1 MFKML
6 NKLQLSIIVIFL
18 IPVVIAA
25 VLFYIDMTSTI
36 HDDMEHHVL
45 TMYYTTF
52 TFLLFLTMYTYYIY
66 NKTKKLFNKVINHL
80 MQLLYTKNY
89 KTIGNSTIM
98 EINLLLL
105 YIDKISLLIYK
116 KQLELEQQ
124 NEELLHLKQ
133 QNEELLKLLTE
144 SSRLSIQSLETLI
157 QTRKVKNG
165 SYH

>member
-1 MFKML
+1 
-6 NKLQLSIIVIFL
+6 
-18 IPVVIAA
+18 
-25 VLFYIDMTSTI
+25 
-36 HDDMEHHVL
+36 
-45 TMYYTTF
+45 
-52 TFLLFLTMYTYYIY
+52 
-66 NKTKKLFNKVINHL
+66 